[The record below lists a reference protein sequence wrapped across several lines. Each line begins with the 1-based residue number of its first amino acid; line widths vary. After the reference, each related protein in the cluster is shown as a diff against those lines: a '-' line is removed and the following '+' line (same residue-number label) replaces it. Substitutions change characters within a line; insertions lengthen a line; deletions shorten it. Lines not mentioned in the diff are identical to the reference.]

1 MDTVRTG
8 MSTVQAAQQLLSERR
23 GSNNAP
29 VQNTS
34 VSFEQVLFQTQHKE
48 VKTGEVKFSKHA
60 DARLVERDIQ
70 LTKNQMQRLNE
81 GTDKAGAKGIKDSL
95 VILDN
100 FAFIVNTRSKTVI
113 TAMDQNYE
121 EENIYTNIDGAV
133 IV

>member
-8 MSTVQAAQQLLSERR
+8 ISTVQAAGQLLAGRH
-23 GSNNAP
+23 GSSNAP
-29 VQNTS
+29 VQNNT
-34 VSFEQVLFQTQHKE
+34 VTFEQVLFQAQNKE
-48 VKTGEVKFSKHA
+48 KAGELKFSKHA
-60 DARLVERDIQ
+60 DARLAQRDIQ
-70 LTKNQMQRLNE
+70 LTKDQMLRLNE
-81 GTDKAGAKGIKDSL
+81 GADKASAKGIKDSL